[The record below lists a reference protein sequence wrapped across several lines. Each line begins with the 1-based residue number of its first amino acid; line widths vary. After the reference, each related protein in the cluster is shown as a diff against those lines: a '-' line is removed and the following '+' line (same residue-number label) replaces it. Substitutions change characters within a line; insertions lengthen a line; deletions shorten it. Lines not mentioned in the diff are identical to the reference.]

1 MLAAHEI
8 TAVVPCYNEEEC
20 LRRAHAEISE
30 ALTPFADHEIVYVD
44 DGSTDGTLAIIRE
57 LADRDPRVRYLS
69 FTRNFGLEA
78 AFSAGFRYAR
88 HPWTVQFDA
97 DLQSP
102 PSELPRLFGKAL
114 EGYDAV
120 FAMRVQRN
128 DPWHRRVG
136 SQAQHWL
143 ARRVFGIELPHRGS
157 IFRVLRSSVAK
168 KIVALDLGTPYFL
181 ATVALVGARYT
192 SLPTEHR
199 ARLAGSAKWNLR
211 KLVGHTVELYTGFSY
226 RLLGLVYLSA
236 ALCGAVA
243 VVGATV
249 AATGWGGGALLGA
262 LALAG
267 VAILALDLAIV
278 GRYLVR
284 IIRGQTRSPARYLVR
299 ETNIAI
305 DPADSLYE
313 LDGRDARD
321 SVTVAPPEPVA
332 PVALRPA
339 GALGEVAS

>member
-1 MLAAHEI
+1 MAQTMLAAHEI

-30 ALTPFADHEIVYVD
+30 ALAPFGDHEIVYVD

-57 LADRDPRVRYLS
+57 LAACDDRVRYLS

-102 PSELPRLFGKAL
+102 PSELPRLFHKAL

-120 FAMRVQRN
+120 FAMRVERN

-192 SLPTEHR
+192 SVPTEHR
-199 ARLAGSAKWNLR
+199 PRLAGTAKWNLR
-211 KLVGHTVELYTGFSY
+211 KLIGHTVELYTGFSY
-226 RLLGLVYLSA
+226 RFLSLVYLNA
-236 ALCGAVA
+236 LLCGALAMGGV
-243 VVGATV
+243 V
-249 AATGWGGGALLGA
+249 AAVAGGGGGALLGVLGLVA
-262 LALAG
+262 LAT
-267 VAILALDLAIV
+267 VALDLAIL

-284 IIRGQTRSPARYLVR
+284 IIRGQTRGPAGYLVR
-299 ETNIAI
+299 ETNLAI

-313 LDGRDARD
+313 FDAGARLA
-321 SVTVAPPEPVA
+321 VPVA
-332 PVALRPA
+332 APLRPA
-339 GALGEVAS
+339 VAVGEVAS